1 MRFADLIVLYK
12 VFPHTN
18 VVERADELLTVLL
31 RTIGK
36 EIAPTTSMYDCRQ
49 IGSYP
54 TTRPLMRAFVD
65 RIAGME
71 SGGHRG
77 SRQRWRRRAE

>member
-1 MRFADLIVLYK
+1 M
-12 VFPHTN
+12 
-18 VVERADELLTVLL
+18 VERADELLTVLL
-31 RTIGK
+31 RTIRK

-71 SGGHRG
+71 SGGHGG
-77 SRQRWRRRAE
+77 SRRQRWRRRAE